1 MDRSKFKTAMSEIIK
16 QPVDRLSD
24 DALLSNLVT
33 DSFLLVDMVIELQE
47 EFGVFLVQEDLKDV
61 KSVGNLIEL
70 FETKSHETA

>member
-1 MDRSKFKTAMSEIIK
+1 MDRSKFKKAMSEIIK
-16 QPVDRLSD
+16 QPVERLGD

-47 EFGVFLVQEDLKDV
+47 EFGVFLVQEDLKEV

-70 FETKSHETA
+70 FETKSRETA